1 MARIRWR
8 PYALAALLCGAL
20 PPAAA
25 IDLLQAWEAA
35 LANDPQMRAARAA
48 ADATRERV
56 PQARAQLLPQVNAN
70 VQRYWNDLRSETLA
84 PQGQILAITRDRYT
98 SAADALTL
106 RQPLFRPALAAQL
119 RQAQA
124 ITAQGESQLELEEQ
138 RLAARVA
145 EAYLEMLRAQDQLR
159 LVQQQRGT
167 LQTQLDA
174 ARKGFAG
181 GSGTRTDI
189 DEAQARLDIN
199 AALELEARQ
208 AVEIAQRQLSAITG
222 LPSPEVAPV
231 AVERLPSAPPQP
243 AGVEAWVARAQAGS
257 AEVQAA
263 RANLEAARETADM
276 ARAEYLPTLDGVA
289 QVLRNEND
297 NPTRVNSRY
306 RQRQIGLQLNVP
318 LFEGGATSS
327 RVRQADA
334 EAVRAESLLRATEL
348 DLATRVHREYRGV
361 TEGLA
366 RIRALERAMASNEQ
380 LVLSSRRSF
389 QAGVRTLL
397 DILNAEQQ
405 LATVRRDLATA
416 RFNYLAALVRLRTLA
431 GEPAQASIAEVNGWL
446 AR

>member
-1 MARIRWR
+1 MACLHWR
-8 PYALAALLCGAL
+8 AFALAALLGGAL
-20 PPAAA
+20 PSAAA
-25 IDLLQAWEAA
+25 IDLLQAWQAA
-35 LANDPQMRAARAA
+35 LANDPQMRAARSA
-48 ADATRERV
+48 ADASRERV
-56 PQARAQLLPQVNAN
+56 PQARAQLLPQVSVN
-70 VQRYWNDLRSETLA
+70 VQRYWNDLRSETLS
-84 PQGQILAITRDRYT
+84 PQGQILGLTRDRYT

-119 RQAQA
+119 RQAHA
-124 ITAQGESQLELEEQ
+124 IAAQGESRLVLEEQ
-138 RLAARVA
+138 RLAARLA
-145 EAYLEMLRAQDQLR
+145 EAYLEMLRALEQVR
-159 LVQQQRGT
+159 LVQQQRGV
-167 LQTQLDA
+167 LETQLDA

-199 AALELEARQ
+199 VALELEARQ

-222 LPSPEVAPV
+222 VPSPEVSPV
-231 AVERLPSAPPQP
+231 AVDRLPRTPPQP
-243 AGVEAWVARAQAGS
+243 AGVEAWVARAQAAS
-257 AEVQAA
+257 PEVQAA
-263 RANLEAARETADM
+263 RANWEAAREAADM

-306 RQRQIGLQLNVP
+306 RQRQIGVQLSVP

-327 RVRQADA
+327 GVREADA
-334 EAVRAESLLRATEL
+334 EAQRAESLLRATEL

-366 RIRALERAMASNEQ
+366 RIQALENAVRSNEQ
-380 LVLSSRRSF
+380 LVLSSRRSY

-416 RFNYLAALVRLRTLA
+416 RFNYLASLVRLRTLA
-431 GEPAQASIAEVNGWL
+431 GEPAEASIAEVNGWL